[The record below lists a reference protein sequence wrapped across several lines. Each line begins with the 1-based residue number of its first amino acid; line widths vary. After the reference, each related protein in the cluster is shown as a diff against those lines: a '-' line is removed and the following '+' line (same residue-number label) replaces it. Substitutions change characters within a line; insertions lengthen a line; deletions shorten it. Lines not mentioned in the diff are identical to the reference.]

1 MLSILTLFSRW
12 VGKLKNNTGVHRAP
26 LSGLR
31 SAPRALRCAQMRFSI
46 LPPHRGKDVQ
56 LLSTEVRATQQNPR
70 YSGKNNVTMRMIA
83 TFMTKYFASQYCVF
97 FSNQMCIQHPIAYFF
112 LNSNKSLIF
121 MCFQVITIT
130 SNLKMDSTVS
140 SFLNEGSLDSTTK
153 SHRTAEY

>member
-1 MLSILTLFSRW
+1 
-12 VGKLKNNTGVHRAP
+12 
-26 LSGLR
+26 
-31 SAPRALRCAQMRFSI
+31 
-46 LPPHRGKDVQ
+46 
-56 LLSTEVRATQQNPR
+56 
-70 YSGKNNVTMRMIA
+70 MRMIA

-130 SNLKMDSTVS
+130 RNLKMDSTVS

-153 SHRTAEY
+153 SHRTAARTYHTFLLNQSLSSRLDSLQLSKTQMKDLNDWNPMQQPHLPLQSLVLNSFCARFLIHTLKQIEKELFGNQ

>member
-1 MLSILTLFSRW
+1 M
-12 VGKLKNNTGVHRAP
+12 TGGDPAGPEGR
-26 LSGLR
+26 SGGRREAR
-31 SAPRALRCAQMRFSI
+31 SAERSLERSPEGPAVCPDAIFNLAH
-46 LPPHRGKDVQ
+46 HREKNVQ

-70 YSGKNNVTMRMIA
+70 YSGKNNVAMRMIA

-130 SNLKMDSTVS
+130 SNLKMDSTAS